1 MKLKNTASKKTKGVH
16 YKSRWIIGILALD
29 RYIDYLYEDVFM
41 EDYDQDKNLRLLNN
55 LKMKCH

>member
-1 MKLKNTASKKTKGVH
+1 MLKSTASKKTKERH
-16 YKSRWIIGILALD
+16 FKSRWIIGILALD
-29 RYIDYLYEDVFM
+29 RYIDYLYDDVFM